1 MPTSRFSI
9 YFDPDQPL
17 LIRRWLN
24 EQGVDYVYPAH
35 ELLVKVQ
42 SGEYT
47 AVQPHDVVTH
57 AMTAKCQRGQL
68 SGTRDVVAQ
77 TVVDTK
83 LWLDGDIRLEDFEP

>member
-57 AMTAKCQRGQL
+57 VTGHDWVEVFTEADERAYYAKQGRTSPREWAL
-68 SGTRDVVAQ
+68 YLR
-77 TVVDTK
+77 
-83 LWLDGDIRLEDFEP
+83 E